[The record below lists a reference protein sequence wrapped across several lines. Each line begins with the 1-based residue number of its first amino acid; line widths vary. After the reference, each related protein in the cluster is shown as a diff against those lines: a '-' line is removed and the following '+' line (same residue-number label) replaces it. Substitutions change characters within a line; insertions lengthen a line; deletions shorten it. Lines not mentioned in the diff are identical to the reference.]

1 MLQNLP
7 EDHGPARSGTR
18 KRILDAAYQLFS
30 RRGVGSVGVDTIV
43 AEAGTA
49 KMSLYRHFRSKEELV
64 LAFMQERERIWTREW
79 LEAEVLRRART
90 PEARLLAIF
99 DVFDGWFQKPD
110 FEGCAFI
117 NILLETRQQPAI
129 RDAAAAH
136 RAAIRAILARFAED
150 AALADP
156 DKFART
162 WHFLMKG
169 CIVTAGEGHLE
180 AAKEAKA
187 AARVILDSLPRRRPL
202 SLA

>member
-7 EDHGPARSGTR
+7 PDHGPARSWAR

-64 LAFMQERERIWTREW
+64 LAFMQERERVWTLEW

-117 NILLETRQQPAI
+117 NILLEARQQPAI

-136 RAAIRAILARFAED
+136 LAAIRAILARFAED

-180 AAKEAKA
+180 AAREAKA
-187 AARVILDSLPRRRPL
+187 AARVILHSWPRRRPL